1 MDLWASSW
9 KTKPT
14 PTVKNE
20 IIIIRY
26 SEIALKAK
34 YTRKIFEN
42 TLVDNIKNALKTKN
56 ILYEIKKQ
64 RGRIY
69 LYTKKINTTLKILP
83 KIFGIKTISPAIKT
97 KSNIE
102 SITKKA
108 VKILKEKI
116 KEKQSFALRI
126 TREGK
131 HEYTSQDVAV
141 HVGNVIVKNTKAKVN
156 LTKPDH
162 TLYIEIR
169 GEDAFLFEEK
179 IPCQGGLPLGTQ
191 GTVLALVENQKTILA
206 AWYLMRRGC
215 TIVFIIT
222 NKSIEKTLR
231 RFLEKWFIKPEIIY
245 IENNKKLNET
255 IKKIISEK
263 QCEAIVTSHTIYDND
278 LINDIK
284 QFKKQFKLP
293 VLQPLITMSI
303 DEIQKKSREIGLLK

>member
-1 MDLWASSW
+1 M
-9 KTKPT
+9 KH
-14 PTVKNE
+14 E

-69 LYTKKINTTLKILP
+69 LYTKNIETTLKTLQ

-97 KSNIE
+97 KSDID
-102 SITKKA
+102 SIAKKA
-108 VKILKEKI
+108 LKIIKEKI
-116 KEKQSFALRI
+116 KKNESFALRV

-131 HEYTSQDVAV
+131 HEYTSQDIAI
-141 HVGNVIVKNTKAKVN
+141 HVGNIIVKNTKAKVN

-191 GTVLALVENQKTILA
+191 GKVLTIATKQESILA
-206 AWYLMRRGC
+206 TWYLMRRGC
-215 TIVFIIT
+215 NIIFITTNNTI
-222 NKSIEKTLR
+222 KKTLEN
-231 RFLEKWFIKPEIIY
+231 FLKKWFIKPDIIY
-245 IENNKKLNET
+245 IENNEKLNKT
-255 IKKIISEK
+255 IKKVILEK
-263 QCEAIVTSHTIYDND
+263 QCDGIVTGQTIND
-278 LINDIK
+278 SSLIKDIK
-284 QFKKQFKLP
+284 QLKKQFKLP
-293 VLQPLITMSI
+293 VFQPLLTMSK
-303 DEIQKKSREIGLLK
+303 DEIRKKSIEIGLSK

>member
-1 MDLWASSW
+1 M
-9 KTKPT
+9 KH
-14 PTVKNE
+14 E

-69 LYTKKINTTLKILP
+69 LYTKNIETTLKTLQ

-97 KSNIE
+97 KSDID
-102 SITKKA
+102 SIAKKA
-108 VKILKEKI
+108 LKIIKEKI
-116 KEKQSFALRI
+116 KKNESFALRV

-131 HEYTSQDVAV
+131 HEYTSQDIAI
-141 HVGNVIVKNTKAKVN
+141 HVGNMIVKNTKAKVN

-191 GTVLALVENQKTILA
+191 GKVLTIATKQESILA
-206 AWYLMRRGC
+206 TWYLMRRGC
-215 TIVFIIT
+215 NIIFITTNNTI
-222 NKSIEKTLR
+222 KKTLEN
-231 RFLEKWFIKPEIIY
+231 FLKKWFIKPDIIY
-245 IENNKKLNET
+245 IENNEKLNKT
-255 IKKIISEK
+255 IKKVILEK
-263 QCEAIVTSHTIYDND
+263 QCDGIVTGQTIND
-278 LINDIK
+278 SSLIKDIK
-284 QFKKQFKLP
+284 QLKKQFKLP
-293 VLQPLITMSI
+293 VFQPLLTMSK
-303 DEIQKKSREIGLLK
+303 DEIRKKSIEIGLSK

>member
-1 MDLWASSW
+1 
-9 KTKPT
+9 
-14 PTVKNE
+14 VKHE

-69 LYTKKINTTLKILP
+69 LYTKNIETTLKTLQ

-97 KSNIE
+97 KSDID
-102 SITKKA
+102 SIAKKA
-108 VKILKEKI
+108 LKIIKEKI
-116 KEKQSFALRI
+116 KKNESFALRV

-131 HEYTSQDVAV
+131 HEYTSQDIAI
-141 HVGNVIVKNTKAKVN
+141 HVGNMIVKNTKAKVN

-191 GTVLALVENQKTILA
+191 GKVLTIATKQESILA
-206 AWYLMRRGC
+206 TWYLMRRGC
-215 TIVFIIT
+215 NIIFITTNNTI
-222 NKSIEKTLR
+222 KKTLEN
-231 RFLEKWFIKPEIIY
+231 FLKKWFIKPDIIY
-245 IENNKKLNET
+245 IENNEKLNKT
-255 IKKIISEK
+255 IKKVILEK
-263 QCEAIVTSHTIYDND
+263 QCDGIVTGQTIND
-278 LINDIK
+278 SSLIKDIK
-284 QFKKQFKLP
+284 QLKKQFKLP
-293 VLQPLITMSI
+293 VFQPLLTMSK
-303 DEIQKKSREIGLLK
+303 DEIRKKSIEIGLSK

>member
-1 MDLWASSW
+1 M
-9 KTKPT
+9 KTE
-14 PTVKNE
+14 N
-20 IIIIRY
+20 IIIRY

-34 YTRKIFEN
+34 YTRRIFESI
-42 TLVDNIKNALKTKN
+42 LIKNIKNALKTKN
-56 ILYEIKKQ
+56 ISYQIEKQ

-97 KSNIE
+97 KSNID

>member
-1 MDLWASSW
+1 M
-9 KTKPT
+9 KHET
-14 PTVKNE
+14 
-20 IIIIRY
+20 IIIRY

-34 YTRKIFEN
+34 YTRRLFEN
-42 TLVDNIKNALKTKN
+42 VLINNIKNALETKN
-56 ILYEIKKQ
+56 IIYEIKKQ

-69 LYTKKINTTLKILP
+69 IYTKNIKTTLKILQ

-97 KSNIE
+97 KSNID